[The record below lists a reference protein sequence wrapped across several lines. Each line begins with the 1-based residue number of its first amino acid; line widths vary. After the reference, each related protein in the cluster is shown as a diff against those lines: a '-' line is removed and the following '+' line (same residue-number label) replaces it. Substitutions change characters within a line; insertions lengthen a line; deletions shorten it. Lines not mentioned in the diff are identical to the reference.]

1 MLTIKQGIKISAI
14 IDKMDIKIKAT
25 EVNEEGKTV
34 EKTKDQ
40 IGADLII
47 QITSKA
53 YKAESEIYALVA
65 EIKGCSIKEAENV
78 DLIQW
83 IKDIAGNSDLLNFFK
98 SAVK

>member
-14 IDKMDIKIKAT
+14 IDKLELKITNPKGT
-25 EVNEEGKTV
+25 KEEV
-34 EKTKDQ
+34 
-40 IGADLII
+40 GADIML

-53 YKAESEIYALVA
+53 YKAENEIYALVA

-83 IKDIAGNSDLLNFFK
+83 VKDIAGNSDLLNFFK